1 MRFALT
7 MVTAIICSTLALPVV
22 AEVTLGIALGTADSV
37 ETINYDCDAG
47 DPMRVQYVNTGQ
59 DSLALLKIDGA
70 QRIFV
75 NVTSGS
81 GARYVSGAD
90 VWSTKGT
97 AGILENTLNETNLQC
112 EQSDGAKLQ

>member
-7 MVTAIICSTLALPVV
+7 MVTAITCSTLALPVV

-59 DSLALLKIDGA
+59 DSLWTCRA
-70 QRIFV
+70 FV
-75 NVTSGS
+75 PPQVL
-81 GARYVSGAD
+81 V
-90 VWSTKGT
+90 
-97 AGILENTLNETNLQC
+97 
-112 EQSDGAKLQ
+112 

>member
-1 MRFALT
+1 MRFAFT
-7 MVTAIICSTLALPVV
+7 IVTAVTCSTLALPLM
-22 AEVTLGIALGTADSV
+22 AEATLSIALGAADSV
-37 ETINYDCDAG
+37 ETVNYDCDAG

-81 GARYVSGAD
+81 GARYVSRAD
-90 VWSTKGT
+90 VWSTKGA
-97 AGILENTLNETNLQC
+97 AGFLENALTGTNLQC
-112 EQSDGAKLQ
+112 EHSGDAPL